1 TAATATAADA
11 PTTTYTRVRL
21 LMVANG
27 LLDGEGPV
35 HLRLVRVAPEAVLA
49 LLQLHVG
56 PRLGAQ
62 VGDGG
67 VLVHARPL
75 QVEVVEGGAVEDN
88 EGVRPCLERVDGR
101 EGPCLERDREA
112 RAALRVELR
121 DLVGGGLRA
130 AGEERGGR
138 GRDEECSEHRARV
151 AGAI

>member
-1 TAATATAADA
+1 ASGSVRRPRSSSSGGWPLRVDAVAGPLPPENATTEATAATATAADA

-112 RAALRVELR
+112 RAALRV
-121 DLVGGGLRA
+121 
-130 AGEERGGR
+130 
-138 GRDEECSEHRARV
+138 
-151 AGAI
+151 